1 MRGFITFVAGILAL
15 ALVICGVI
23 FVVQNAATR
32 SYSLLGATVS
42 LPLWAL
48 VGLAALAGF
57 LVALLVVT
65 PARVAADARYAQL
78 RAHARQQE
86 RDLADTRTAN
96 ERLQSQLTTL
106 QAEHTVATRER
117 DAYRA
122 RLDSLRT
129 MPERNEATDRADR
142 AEQVPA
148 ESAPAESAPAEAQ
161 AAPATSGDVVVG
173 RRESDGAAAGQA
185 ETARE
190 GEGEAEAPAAQGGL
204 GDRLRTLF
212 GRPST
217 PDEEQTPTPQGPAAP
232 A

>member
-1 MRGFITFVAGILAL
+1 MRAFITFVAGMLAL

-23 FVVQNAATR
+23 FVVENAATR
-32 SYSLLGATVS
+32 SYSFLGATIS
-42 LPLWAL
+42 LPLWAV

-65 PARVAADARYAQL
+65 PARVAAEARYSQL
-78 RAHARQQE
+78 RALARRQE
-86 RDLADTRTAN
+86 RDLADTRAAN

-117 DAYRA
+117 DAYRD
-122 RLDSLRT
+122 RLDSLRAA
-129 MPERNEATDRADR
+129 PERTEATMRTDRA
-142 AEQVPA
+142 EP
-148 ESAPAESAPAEAQ
+148 APAEPVPAAVQ
-161 AAPATSGDVVVG
+161 AAPTSGDVVVG
-173 RRESDGAAAGQA
+173 RRETEMAAPGQA

-190 GEGEAEAPAAQGGL
+190 AEREGTEAPVAQGGL

-217 PDEEQTPTPQGPAAP
+217 PDEDQTPQGPAAP